1 MKRTVLCLCL
11 LLSLSLSGLAQMTGT
26 GADSTRL
33 SLQFSYERL
42 SREFSLSGTR
52 EDVSRDVFTA
62 TAGYMLAPNFMIY
75 GFLGTSDFP
84 MSLTPGGQH
93 LLFGGGLKYSL
104 LGYVDIEEED
114 GSRINLKGSI
124 DFDVRVSRLESSNT
138 DFYEKFGLTQFQG
151 SIDFGLKVF
160 PFAGYMGFKFSRVS
174 GEFLPALQ
182 LMIFPSR
189 PTELDGRGLF
199 SLLLG
204 FNYQFAPRLSLVTE
218 FSFFTESS
226 WSFGLRW
233 DIDRR

>member
-1 MKRTVLCLCL
+1 MKKAIFCLCL
-11 LLSLSLSGLAQMTGT
+11 FLSMSLSGLAQMIGT

-33 SLQFSYERL
+33 SLQFSYEHL
-42 SREFSLSGTR
+42 SREFSFSGMR
-52 EDVSRDVFTA
+52 EDIGRDVFA
-62 TAGYMLAPNFMIY
+62 AAAAYKPALNFTIY

-104 LGYVDIEEED
+104 LGYVDIEKED
-114 GSRINLKGSI
+114 GSRVNIKGAI
-124 DFDVRVSRLESSNT
+124 DFDVRASRLLSSST

-151 SIDFGLKVF
+151 SIVFGLKVF
-160 PFAGYMGFKFSRVS
+160 EFAGSMGFKFSRVS
-174 GEFLPALQ
+174 GEFFPGLQ
-182 LMIFPSR
+182 LMIFPAR
-189 PTELDGRGLF
+189 PVEVDGRGLLSF
-199 SLLLG
+199 LLG